1 MKDKFDINKMKA
13 ILTGAALAIVV
24 NLLVVL
30 IVPKYFY
37 RINAF
42 MVVIV
47 SIFLILKFF
56 SEVNSE
62 RRYNGRKARK
72 SK

>member
-1 MKDKFDINKMKA
+1 MKDGYDTNKMKA
-13 ILTGAALAIVV
+13 ILTGAALAILV
-24 NLLVVL
+24 NLLVAL
-30 IVPKYFY
+30 IVPNYFY
-37 RINAF
+37 RVNAF
-42 MVVIV
+42 MVVFV
-47 SIFLILKFF
+47 SILLILKFF